1 MIDLKGYGARHD
13 PKIAFKKSREF
24 YSFSLFLFFS
34 GKYFVNDVI
43 PKRLILTGLYWGI
56 FCYILSKQK
65 CLSYKSVPINYND
78 FLTCYV
84 MGGF

>member
-13 PKIAFKKSREF
+13 PKTAFKKSREV

-43 PKRLILTGLYWGI
+43 PKRLILTGLTEGYFVI
-56 FCYILSKQK
+56 YYQSKNVYHTN
-65 CLSYKSVPINYND
+65 LYP
-78 FLTCYV
+78 
-84 MGGF
+84 